1 MSSPVRS
8 PELGMGRARRGDYI
22 RQGTTRKGYNAM
34 ANGEATNVARVDLFF
49 LQDGQRVMN
58 THHFYDGTGWDAGKL
73 NNLAEGVYQWWHND
87 VRGQVSNTV
96 QLTGVIATDLTPGS
110 GLQAA
115 KTTGLPEFG
124 GKNSP
129 ALPNNVT
136 LAVKKATGFAGRSF
150 HGRTFFIGLTEDAV
164 TGNTVDPTLVGT
176 LVTAF
181 DHLKEP
187 LGPLIPVDLCVL
199 SLVADGVERPDGI
212 CTPVTGIS
220 VDSTVD
226 SQRRRLP
233 GRGR

>member
-1 MSSPVRS
+1 
-8 PELGMGRARRGDYI
+8 
-22 RQGTTRKGYNAM
+22 M
-34 ANGEATNVARVDLFF
+34 ANGEATNTARVDMFF
-49 LQDGQRVMN
+49 RQDGQQVMN
-58 THHFYDGTGWDAGKL
+58 SHHFFNGSGWDAGSL
-73 NNLAEGVYQWWHND
+73 NNLAQGVYQWWVDD
-87 VRGQVSNTV
+87 VRGQVANTV
-96 QLTGVIATDLTPGS
+96 QLVGVVASDLTPGS

-115 KTTGLPEFG
+115 VTTGLPIAG

-164 TGNTVDPTLVGT
+164 TGNTVDPVVVGT

-181 DHLKEP
+181 DNLKEP
-187 LGPLIPVDLCVL
+187 LGPLIPADLCVL

-212 CTPVTGIS
+212 CTTVTGIS
-220 VDSTVD
+220 VDGTVD